1 MARMAQQYLRLESG
15 AVPGDCGMQN
25 AGGSPPTK
33 FRGDGGGREIDDP
46 GAVGSRHRVACIT
59 TRRWARSKLCCACRS
74 RRSKDQHDT
83 ENSIIGACSVRERG
97 DFEIEG
103 DGPLGIIFRESG
115 DGIAI
120 RSVVRETA
128 AAESQGLLDGM
139 LLIEVESRDAS
150 QLGYA
155 ATMSLM

>member
-1 MARMAQQYLRLESG
+1 MIPR
-15 AVPGDCGMQN
+15 
-25 AGGSPPTK
+25 
-33 FRGDGGGREIDDP
+33 
-46 GAVGSRHRVACIT
+46 
-59 TRRWARSKLCCACRS
+59 TRSS
-74 RRSKDQHDT
+74 
-83 ENSIIGACSVRERG
+83 ERG
-97 DFEIEG
+97 VFGSAENFEIEG

-139 LLIEVESRDAS
+139 LLLEVESRDAS